1 MLDRHEPDKQ
11 FVENLEWQIGSEV
24 RRRNRTT
31 ARRSPL
37 GRLAR
42 AAALVVVSMAFGAV
56 AMGAS
61 YQIEESWRKEL
72 LVAGLEVHLELAR
85 QRIQLAVEE
94 LARVEVRVGIGTAP
108 PLAREQPRLFVAE
121 SEVQVRR
128 MELELEEINLSG
140 RESRDDVSA
149 PLVSGRDFVSE
160 RLGLEMQIER
170 QRLEMVVAELQ
181 AQARRVEVGTMTPF
195 ELNGLQLAVGVAEDR
210 LVSVETRLQIR
221 QSFLAGEMATG
232 EAELQ
237 ALIGDAQS
245 RESTARRRLDVA
257 QRELGRI
264 QRMSAVG
271 VAGGATVQQ
280 VELAVSEAEAE
291 LRLAEIEL
299 GLLRQALQASD
310 PQR

>member
-1 MLDRHEPDKQ
+1 M
-11 FVENLEWQIGSEV
+11 
-24 RRRNRTT
+24 
-31 ARRSPL
+31 
-37 GRLAR
+37 
-42 AAALVVVSMAFGAV
+42 
-56 AMGAS
+56 
-61 YQIEESWRKEL
+61 
-72 LVAGLEVHLELAR
+72 HLELAR

-195 ELNGLQLAVGVAEDR
+195 ELNGLQLAVGVAEDEDPVGALAR
-210 LVSVETRLQIR
+210 EDRPEASDHGCDLGSCLARADLQVEVGRTP
-221 QSFLAGEMATG
+221 
-232 EAELQ
+232 AELINED
-237 ALIGDAQS
+237 L
-245 RESTARRRLDVA
+245 
-257 QRELGRI
+257 
-264 QRMSAVG
+264 
-271 VAGGATVQQ
+271 
-280 VELAVSEAEAE
+280 
-291 LRLAEIEL
+291 
-299 GLLRQALQASD
+299 
-310 PQR
+310 